1 MKPTDLPRAIRLAER
16 GRIELTPLV
25 SERYALS
32 EWSEAFACLGER
44 RALKVV
50 VEPQREAA

>member
-1 MKPTDLPRAIRLAER
+1 MKPSDLPRAIRLAER
-16 GRIELTPLV
+16 GRVELAPLV

-32 EWSEAFACLGER
+32 EWEDAFTCLSER